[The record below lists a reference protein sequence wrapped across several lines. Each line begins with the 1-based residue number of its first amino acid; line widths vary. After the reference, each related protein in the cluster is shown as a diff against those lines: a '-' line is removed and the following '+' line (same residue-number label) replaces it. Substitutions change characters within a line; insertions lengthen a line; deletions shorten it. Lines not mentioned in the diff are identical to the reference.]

1 MKCDIALSPCIRNA
15 YSYYITHWKANVLI
29 ITIIAIIILNIKLN
43 GSNIRGCKTKHIIRI
58 CTWCAVFIS
67 LLLFLLL
74 SLLLLLLYYD
84 DNILVI
90 IIMIIIIII
99 IIVVVVV
106 IVYSNSKSYVTI
118 YSL

>member
-43 GSNIRGCKTKHIIRI
+43 GIRGCKTKHIIRI

-67 LLLFLLL
+67 LLLLLLL